1 MQPFIMS
8 ADIKKSLKPISFPVS
23 NTEKYKQP
31 PPQQWSKDSWVTETI
46 PFKASAGRGQ
56 AGNLN

>member
-1 MQPFIMS
+1 MS